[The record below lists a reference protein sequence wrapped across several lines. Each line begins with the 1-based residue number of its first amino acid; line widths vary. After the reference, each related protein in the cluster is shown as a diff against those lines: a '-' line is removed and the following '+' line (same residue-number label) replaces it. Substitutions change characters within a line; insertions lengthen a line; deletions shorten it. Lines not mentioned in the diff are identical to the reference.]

1 MSRRVRLHALGRA
14 VFTQGMAFMRT
25 SLYTIL
31 CIAIRLAAVS
41 LALTAV
47 AGTLSMLATMGMN
60 STRGVE
66 WLVAGSVASTLV
78 VAFLLWTWPGVLA
91 RLAAGRSS
99 LQVFESPIAPEQIQ
113 WVALSVLGAWFALD
127 GFVSLCYFAMQNLM
141 YVGVQ
146 DAGKQME
153 ELIQPGAYWVIQ
165 TLAGIALL
173 LGARGLTGLLHRLR
187 DGSLRGGP
195 PPVSDDGDPSAE
207 RP

>member
-31 CIAIRLAAVS
+31 CIAIRLAAIS

-47 AGTLSMLATMGMN
+47 ASVLSMLATMGT
-60 STRGVE
+60 SWTHGVE
-66 WLVAGSVASTLV
+66 WLVVGSVGLTVLI
-78 VAFLLWTWPGVLA
+78 AFVLWTWPGVLA
-91 RLAAGRSS
+91 RLAAGRSTS
-99 LQVFESPIAPEQIQ
+99 QVFESPIAPEQIQ
-113 WVALSVLGAWFALD
+113 WIAFSVLGAWFALE
-127 GFVSLCYFAMQNLM
+127 GFVSLCYFAMQNLL

-146 DAGKQME
+146 DADRQAS
-153 ELIQPGAYWVIQ
+153 ELIQTGAYWLIQ
-165 TLAGIALL
+165 MVVGIALL
-173 LGARGLTGLLHRLR
+173 LGASGLTGLLQRLR

-195 PPVSDDGDPSAE
+195 PPVADDGDPSAE